1 MCRSRAG
8 NKKFKIIK
16 IILGI
21 EEIKLVRYRVNK
33 KLKKRVYIT
42 GQCRLVVC
50 QCQYDG
56 MLACR

>member
-33 KLKKRVYIT
+33 KLKKEFISQVS
-42 GQCRLVVC
+42 VVW
-50 QCQYDG
+50 
-56 MLACR
+56 